1 MIKKLTRA
9 LVVIVCL
16 CIGTLQGWGQVSLT
30 NASPS
35 ATENFNSMGTTQP
48 LPSNWKVF
56 AKSASPTWTG
66 GATSVTTNT
75 ANTFSTTTPAIYAF
89 RSNASSPW
97 DVAVGVMTSGSFAS
111 PNNYMVQLS
120 NDGTT
125 NITGLSITYNGERYR
140 VNTSA
145 ASIRCFIR
153 SMVQHGLLYPR
164 VISLLQVFQQILV
177 LI

>member
-1 MIKKLTRA
+1 MKNLIRA
-9 LVVIVCL
+9 FVVVCI
-16 CIGTLQGWGQVSLT
+16 CINALQGFGQVSLT
-30 NASPS
+30 NASPT

-66 GATSVTTNT
+66 GVTSVTTNT

-89 RSNASSPW
+89 RSNAASPW

-145 ASIRCFIR
+145 ASIQLF
-153 SMVQHGLLYPR
+153 Y
-164 VISLLQVFQQILV
+164 SLDGTTWTAIPKL
-177 LI
+177 